1 MTLIKIPIKCVNEMA
16 KEYISNTRAHTRL
29 RVHTQRTMVN
39 DHFDFV
45 VPYRTNHI
53 AYIGTPPKIKI

>member
-1 MTLIKIPIKCVNEMA
+1 MKWPRNIFRTHA
-16 KEYISNTRAHTRL
+16 
-29 RVHTQRTMVN
+29 HTQRTMVN

-45 VPYRTNHI
+45 VPYQPNHI